1 MTARHSSAE
10 CYHSASFQNTAHSD
24 REIIAELVRKRGPMT
39 RREIAGFLSM
49 ETSSVA
55 GRVNELMS
63 EEPPVLVEIDEKR
76 PCPITKRLVTWV
88 QHAEDAAG
96 HQMGLR
102 LV

>member
-1 MTARHSSAE
+1 MTARHTSAE
-10 CYHSASFQNTAHSD
+10 CYHSSAFQNTAHSD

-49 ETSSVA
+49 ETSSVS

-63 EEPPVLVEIDEKR
+63 EEVLIEIDEKR

-88 QHAEDAAG
+88 QHSEDAAG
-96 HQMGLR
+96 HQMGLP
-102 LV
+102 V